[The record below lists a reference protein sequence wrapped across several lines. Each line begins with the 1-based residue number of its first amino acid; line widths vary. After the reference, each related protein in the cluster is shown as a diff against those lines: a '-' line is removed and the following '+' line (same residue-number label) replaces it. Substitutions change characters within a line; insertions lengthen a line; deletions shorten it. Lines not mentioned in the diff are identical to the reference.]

1 MLKTITIRNFAIVD
15 ELSVTLD
22 DGMTVLTGETGA
34 GKSILLDALNLAL
47 GDRAD
52 NDSIRHG
59 CERAEVTV
67 EFELEKHSP
76 ALNWLQEQS
85 MDDDTGCLIRRIMSR
100 EGRSKGFINGSP
112 VPMQSLKELGEMLV
126 DIHGQHEHQSLL
138 KRDVQRQ
145 LLDDYA
151 DNAAHLKKLQ
161 TAYKQWH
168 TLQNRLQ
175 QLQTSYEERQA
186 RRELLN
192 YQVEELQNLDLQS
205 DEMAQL
211 PEELTR
217 LANAEKLRQT
227 IQTSVNELYDADHS
241 MYQQLGTHS
250 RELDALLEFDPNLKS
265 NIDMLNEASIQIQEA
280 CQDLRHYADTIE
292 PDPQRLSE
300 IEERLGM
307 IHELARKHHVSPE
320 ALPELGRELAD
331 ELQQL
336 GDDEQNLESLQTELD
351 DTYADY
357 QKIANT
363 LSKRRATAAAQLN
376 KQVTATIKELG
387 MPSISFEIQL
397 QPAKDKEM
405 TPYGQE
411 SIEFMIS
418 PNPGQPLKPLRKIAS
433 GGELSRISLAIQT
446 VLADS
451 THIPTLI
458 YDEVD
463 AGIGGPT
470 AEVVGRKLRT
480 LGENR
485 QVLCVTHL
493 AQVASQAHHH
503 LKVYK
508 HALKDRTTSSVQAL
522 DTEQRV
528 EETARMLGGIEITR
542 QSLSHAKEMI
552 NQVATKK
559 KGKKTS
565 KAKA

>member
-205 DEMAQL
+205 DEMSQL

-397 QPAKDKEM
+397 QPAKDREM

>member
-397 QPAKDKEM
+397 QPAKDREM

>member
-336 GDDEQNLESLQTELD
+336 GDDEQNLESLQTELE